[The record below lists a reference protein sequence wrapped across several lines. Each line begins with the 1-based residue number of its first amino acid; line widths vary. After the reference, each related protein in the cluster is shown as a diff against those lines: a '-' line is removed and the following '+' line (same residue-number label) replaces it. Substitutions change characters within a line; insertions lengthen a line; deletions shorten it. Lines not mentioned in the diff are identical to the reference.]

1 MKEAFLNNYM
11 NIVTANKK
19 DLSQDQIDKFRYGI
33 EGIYL
38 TITKLI
44 VIFIIGAILGILK
57 EILLLLIFYNLLR
70 FFGFG
75 YHARGSKECL
85 AFSLSFFV
93 ILPYLVAKKLLVFKY
108 NKYIILLCLINFL
121 IFAPS
126 DTKKRPMINKKK
138 KIIRKT
144 LLMLVSIIY
153 SILIFNTNY
162 ELSSLL
168 LLSLVIESIMV
179 NPLIYKLTGQPYN
192 NYKNYILKN

>member
-144 LLMLVSIIY
+144 LLMIVSIIY